1 VKLRGQQFLLGVAA
15 GLTAQAI
22 SALWHWLR
30 APAVSPSA
38 PRSTERS

>member
-1 VKLRGQQFLLGVAA
+1 VKLRGQLFVLGVAA

-30 APAVSPSA
+30 AGALRRTPEKP
-38 PRSTERS
+38 